1 MHDYYFFDYWL
12 CHFVLLFR
20 LRSPSPFKKKVEKAP
35 NRNDGVAAKNRYSFE
50 KTRSHLGKNRYRR
63 DSGYLPQKP
72 NDTNHNYIASRFD
85 HYDPELAL
93 KVDARLIILNL
104 DNEGEDR
111 LIHVTDY
118 APISCLFRG
127 HFVGGPQDGQVIEV
141 NLDYNKE
148 AINPETGERIPGIKR
163 FLRQHR
169 LKP

>member
-1 MHDYYFFDYWL
+1 MTIIFLIIGFAILYCYFVYVAPALSKRRLKKLQIEMMESQQRIDT
-12 CHFVLLFR
+12 LL
-20 LRSPSPFKKKVEKAP
+20 KKQD
-35 NRNDGVAAKNRYSFE
+35 RILE
-50 KTRSHLGKNRYRR
+50 KTAIAETVDTS
-63 DSGYLPQKP
+63 PQKP